1 MINYEAKY
9 EVGSRPNISKIFTAT
24 SGEQFSMAINFENTE
39 DKEAVSA
46 ELIYQHLNNCIQYI
60 QDKSEDLRVIQLDEP
75 VGAEPWPAVGWFELL
90 WANNELCLWWNYI
103 YFKEEQPNATM
114 HISESGH
121 SHDENSDHTHDPET
135 GEEIPNA

>member
-46 ELIYQHLNNCIQYI
+46 ELIYQHLNNCIKYI
-60 QDKSEDLRVIQLDEP
+60 HQSLSRVR
-75 VGAEPWPAVGWFELL
+75 
-90 WANNELCLWWNYI
+90 
-103 YFKEEQPNATM
+103 
-114 HISESGH
+114 
-121 SHDENSDHTHDPET
+121 
-135 GEEIPNA
+135 